1 MTGTV
6 ERHFALTEPKLPPI
20 KDWVQIDALPQSLTQ
35 HAFAGVNS
43 PIFAAPW
50 SGMVGVGMGD

>member
-6 ERHFALTEPKLPPI
+6 ERQFALTEPKLPPI

-43 PIFAAPW
+43 PIFAAAW